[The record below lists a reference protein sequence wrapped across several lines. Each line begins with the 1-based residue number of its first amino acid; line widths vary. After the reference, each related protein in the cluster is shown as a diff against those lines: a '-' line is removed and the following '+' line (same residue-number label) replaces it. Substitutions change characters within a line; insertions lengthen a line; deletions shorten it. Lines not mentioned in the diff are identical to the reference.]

1 MPPKSPLPQRNGLDP
16 AWLRTDNA
24 QRDRPAKWA
33 TLRDWLHERLHMHF
47 DVDQA
52 IEAEQF
58 VLSGGRPVRA
68 SDAYT
73 PHTFVWF
80 HRELRE
86 EATVPGEVHV
96 LYRDERILVVD
107 KPPFLSTIPRG
118 RHVMQSVVVRM
129 RAELGLPEL
138 TPMHRLDRVTSGL
151 LLLATEQRWRGAY
164 QTMFQDG
171 RIQKRYRA
179 IAPLRED
186 LDMPT
191 TVRSHLTKQHGVMHA
206 EVVPGAEPNSESIV
220 ELLGALPTSVTPRA
234 FPALASSDPRYQ
246 NDAPGETGAEG
257 DGGLP
262 PRLAEYRLTP
272 VTGKTHQLRIHLAS
286 LGIPIVG
293 DPLYPV
299 ERDVA
304 IDDFSIPLQLL
315 ANELSFTD
323 PIDGTERHYVSER
336 KLPL

>member
-1 MPPKSPLPQRNGLDP
+1 
-16 AWLRTDNA
+16 
-24 QRDRPAKWA
+24 
-33 TLRDWLHERLHMHF
+33 MHF
-47 DVDQA
+47 DVDDA
-52 IEAEQF
+52 IEAGQF
-58 VLSGGRPVRA
+58 VLEDGRAVRA
-68 SDAYT
+68 DDTYT

-86 EATVPGEVHV
+86 EAPVPGDVRV
-96 LYRDERILVVD
+96 LYRDKRIIVVD

-151 LLLATEQRWRGAY
+151 LLLASERQWRGPY
-164 QTMFQDG
+164 QSMFQNG
-171 RIQKRYRA
+171 AIKKRYRA

-186 LDMPT
+186 LALPT
-191 TVRSHLTKQHGVMHA
+191 TVRSHLTKQHGVMWA
-206 EVVPGAEPNSESIV
+206 EEVPGLEPNSESIV
-220 ELLGALPTSVTPRA
+220 ELTREVPAESITAA
-234 FPALASSDPRYQ
+234 FPRLDDTARP
-246 NDAPGETGAEG
+246 E
-257 DGGLP
+257 
-262 PRLAEYRLTP
+262 RLAEYRLTP
-272 VTGKTHQLRIHLAS
+272 ITGKTHQLRIHLAS

-304 IDDFSIPLQLL
+304 IDDFRIPLQLL
-315 ANELSFTD
+315 ANELSFVD
-323 PIDGTERHYVSER
+323 PIDGTARRFVSDR